1 MPNTSFDKSEDINI
15 TEAELQQTK
24 TKSISF
30 QYQYHQKKLTRVNE
44 L

>member
-1 MPNTSFDKSEDINI
+1 MPTSSFDKSEDKNI
-15 TEAELQQTK
+15 TEAEPQQTK